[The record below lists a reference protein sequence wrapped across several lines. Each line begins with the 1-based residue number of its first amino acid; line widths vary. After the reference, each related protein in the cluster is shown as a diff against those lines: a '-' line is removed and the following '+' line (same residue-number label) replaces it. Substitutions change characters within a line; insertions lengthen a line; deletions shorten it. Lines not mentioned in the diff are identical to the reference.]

1 MKISYF
7 KNTRLF
13 TSIYLVLTFLAFLS
27 FTGCTEEIVEV
38 KVEEK
43 FCLNEFMKDNVDVET
58 VTSLPVTETIHLT
71 GNVEYNP
78 DHVVEFISFVGGV
91 IANTYFTLG
100 DAVKKGQLLAEIES
114 TELSSLLAQKKSHQA
129 QILVAKRAYE
139 SSITLYED
147 EIVSEKDL
155 IESKSNLDVLIAE
168 LENTEAQLNMYSASN
183 ERGVFQIKAPSS
195 GTIVV
200 KNISK
205 GMQIPAGSDAL
216 FTVAN
221 LNEVWIMADVYAGN
235 VPFIKQ
241 GMKVTI
247 DAIAYPNKLF
257 DGKINSLSRVFDAEN
272 RVLKARI
279 VMNNSDNKLM
289 PGMFVDVMVDK
300 KMDKMASAVPSS
312 ALLFD
317 NNQHFLLIYN
327 HDCEIEARAVEPIAQ
342 NSVHVFFDNNLEV
355 GEKVITKNNL
365 LIYNKIKK

>member
-1 MKISYF
+1 M
-7 KNTRLF
+7 
-13 TSIYLVLTFLAFLS
+13 
-27 FTGCTEEIVEV
+27 
-38 KVEEK
+38 
-43 FCLNEFMKDNVDVET
+43 
-58 VTSLPVTETIHLT
+58 
-71 GNVEYNP
+71 
-78 DHVVEFISFVGGV
+78 
-91 IANTYFTLG
+91 
-100 DAVKKGQLLAEIES
+100 
-114 TELSSLLAQKKSHQA
+114 
-129 QILVAKRAYE
+129 
-139 SSITLYED
+139 
-147 EIVSEKDL
+147 
-155 IESKSNLDVLIAE
+155 LIAE

-289 PGMFVDVMVDK
+289 PGMFVDVIATQETEQEALVI
-300 KMDKMASAVPSS
+300 PLS
-312 ALLFD
+312 ALIFD
-317 NNQHFLLIYN
+317 NNKNYVVLYKG
-327 HDCEIEARAVEPIAQ
+327 DCDLVAKQVDYIGQSNGSCYISLDAL
-342 NSVHVFFDNNLEV
+342 DLED
-355 GEKVITKNNL
+355 KVITKEQL
-365 LIYNKIKK
+365 LIYEQIKNF